1 MSNKIKYFLHIIIT
15 LLSSSVWADVYL
27 TPWIGYTG
35 GGKVIAQNEMIYDLE
50 GSASYAITGEID
62 LQDGRIGLFYS
73 NQGTNVDDI
82 NLESNIHY
90 LQFQSSVYYPTE
102 EEVSFYLG
110 IGLGASYIDADWVDD
125 ELGFSASI
133 FGGFEYRFHDNLALN
148 SQLRWLGTVVDNDTS
163 GICNL
168 SASESDNCIIKFKT
182 DWMNQFAAN
191 LGLTWNF

>member
-15 LLSSSVWADVYL
+15 LLSTSVWADVYL

-90 LQFQSSVYYPTE
+90 LQFQSSVYYPDRRRSLILFGHRIRC
-102 EEVSFYLG
+102 VIYRR
-110 IGLGASYIDADWVDD
+110 GLG
-125 ELGFSASI
+125 
-133 FGGFEYRFHDNLALN
+133 
-148 SQLRWLGTVVDNDTS
+148 
-163 GICNL
+163 
-168 SASESDNCIIKFKT
+168 
-182 DWMNQFAAN
+182 
-191 LGLTWNF
+191 